1 MRNSA
6 VEDID
11 TCIFRKRLMDRP
23 MDRKCYAF
31 FDVDHTIISGSS
43 GRYLAFRC
51 VREGILPFR
60 NLLKIPLLYFHYRT
74 GILEPEILRK
84 LLQQLEGVPIARMR
98 ELSAEIFEQKLKP
111 RLYARAVRLIEE
123 KRKMGRTV
131 VLATSAPESI
141 VRPVAMYLGVDDVV
155 ATRFEVRD
163 GKLTGRF
170 DGLPAFG
177 KGKQDKVRAFAEGQQ
192 ADLSCC
198 SFYSDSHYDLPLL
211 MSVKEPVA
219 VNPDRKLRRTAEK
232 QGWKILKFRKVL
244 GKPRC

>member
-1 MRNSA
+1 
-6 VEDID
+6 
-11 TCIFRKRLMDRP
+11 

-51 VREGILPFR
+51 VRERVLPFH

-84 LLQQLEGVPIARMR
+84 LLQQLEGIPIAQIR

-111 RLYARAVRLIEE
+111 RLYVQAIRLIEE
-123 KRKMGRTV
+123 ERQKGRTV

-141 VRPVAMYLGVDDVV
+141 VCPIARYLGVENVV
-155 ATRFEVRD
+155 ATRFEVKNE
-163 GKLTGRF
+163 KLTGAF
-170 DGLPAFG
+170 EGLPAFG
-177 KGKQDKVRAFAEGQQ
+177 KGKQAKVRAFAEAHR

-198 SFYSDSHYDLPLL
+198 TFYSDSHYDLPLL
-211 MSVKEPVA
+211 MNVQEPVA
-219 VNPDRKLRRTAEK
+219 VNPDKKLRRTAVQ
-232 QGWKILKFRKVL
+232 QGWKILKFRKIL
-244 GKPRC
+244 GTRGAG